1 MRERRRGLLAIM
13 HRLATLNEI
22 FHCLIWMA
30 AACNADRL
38 VQPPYPPASGA
49 RAAVAPDA
57 ITLMVRSSRGDGTRL
72 FAVES
77 PASGTVADVKR
88 LLCHPPHSLCS
99 DASALVL
106 LLKGKCPTAT

>member
-1 MRERRRGLLAIM
+1 MQA
-13 HRLATLNEI
+13 
-22 FHCLIWMA
+22 
-30 AACNADRL
+30 
-38 VQPPYPPASGA
+38 PYPPANGA
-49 RAAVAPDA
+49 RADVAPDV
-57 ITLMVRSSRGDGTRL
+57 IKVMVRSSRGDGTRL

-106 LLKGKCPTAT
+106 LLKGKGPTAT